1 MELNLQIKNKAGLHA
16 RPAAIFAQKCSAFT
30 SSITIIKENKQANGK
45 SLINLMG
52 LSVKQGDTITLKID
66 GPDAAEAGAA
76 LKKIV
81 DDKFGEE

>member
-1 MELNLQIKNKAGLHA
+1 MELILQISNQAGLHA
-16 RPAAIFAQKCSAFT
+16 RPAAMFAQKCSSFV
-30 SSITIIKENKQANGK
+30 SSITVLKEGKQANGK

-52 LSVKQGDTITLKID
+52 LSVKNGDTITLKID

-81 DDKFGEE
+81 DEKFGEK